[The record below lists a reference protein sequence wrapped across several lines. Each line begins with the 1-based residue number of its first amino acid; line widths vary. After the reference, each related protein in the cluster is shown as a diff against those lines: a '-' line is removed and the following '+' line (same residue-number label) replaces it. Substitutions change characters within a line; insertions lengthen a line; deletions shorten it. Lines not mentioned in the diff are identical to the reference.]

1 MNAMTIRRGFV
12 PVVIACAFGASGAS
26 FAADPEEII
35 DYRQGAMQVTKYHF
49 STIADMLKGKI
60 EYDQAAVQKHADVVQ
75 MMSTLVKDEFPEGT
89 DALAGETNALID
101 VWDKPD
107 EFADKV
113 AEFEETAIELEKA
126 AEAGDKAR
134 LAAAVKDVGSS
145 CKACHDDFRQDDE

>member
-1 MNAMTIRRGFV
+1 MNATIRRCLM
-12 PVVIACAFGASGAS
+12 PVVIGCALGASGAS

-60 EYDQAAVQKHADVVQ
+60 EYDQAAVEKHADVVQ

-89 DALAGETNALID
+89 DALAGETNALLD

-113 AEFEETAIELEKA
+113 AEFEKTASELKEA
-126 AEAGDKAR
+126 AATGDKGE
-134 LAAAVKDVGSS
+134 LAAAVKDVGAS
-145 CKACHDDFRQDDE
+145 CKACHDDFRRDE

>member
-1 MNAMTIRRGFV
+1 MHTTTVFRRLV
-12 PVVIACAFGASGAS
+12 PAVIACAVGASGAAV
-26 FAADPEEII
+26 AADPDEII

-60 EYDQAAVQKHADVVQ
+60 EYDQAAVEKHADVVQ

-101 VWDKPD
+101 VWDKPE

-113 AEFEETAIELEKA
+113 AEFEKTASELEEA
-126 AEAGDKAR
+126 AESGDKAR

-145 CKACHDDFRQDDE
+145 CKDCHDDFRQDE

>member
-1 MNAMTIRRGFV
+1 MNVMTIRRGLV
-12 PVVIACAFGASGAS
+12 PAMLACALGAPGAG

-49 STIADMLKGKI
+49 GTIADMLKGKI
-60 EYDQAAVQKHADVVQ
+60 EYDQAAVEKHADVVQ

-89 DALAGETNALID
+89 DALAGETGALID
-101 VWDKPD
+101 IWDKPD

-113 AEFEETAIELEKA
+113 AEFEKTASELKEA
-126 AEAGDKAR
+126 AASGDKGQ

-145 CKACHDDFRQDDE
+145 CKACHDDFRQDE